1 MSAYFARVAGEEFI
15 SEREEMMEL
24 LQKEVRLQQ
33 VVKLVGP
40 DALPD
45 SQRFIIEI
53 CSLFKNGFLQQNAF
67 DDIDKFSTIE
77 KQKSMLS
84 LILQYYRRGS
94 EAIKKGIPLSK
105 IRRMPVVSDLVKMK
119 LTIANGDTDSF
130 DKLALS
136 LEKSISKLEALY
148 AE

>member
-1 MSAYFARVAGEEFI
+1 
-15 SEREEMMEL
+15 MMEL

-67 DDIDKFSTIE
+67 DDIDKFSTMD
-77 KQKSMLS
+77 KQKAMLN
-84 LILQYYRRGS
+84 LILQYYKRGAD
-94 EAIKKGIPLSK
+94 AIKKGIPLSK
-105 IRRMPVVSDLVKMK
+105 IRKMPVASELVKMK
-119 LTIANGDTDSF
+119 LTIANGDADSF
-130 DKLALS
+130 DKLALA
-136 LEKSISKLEALY
+136 LEKGISKLEALY